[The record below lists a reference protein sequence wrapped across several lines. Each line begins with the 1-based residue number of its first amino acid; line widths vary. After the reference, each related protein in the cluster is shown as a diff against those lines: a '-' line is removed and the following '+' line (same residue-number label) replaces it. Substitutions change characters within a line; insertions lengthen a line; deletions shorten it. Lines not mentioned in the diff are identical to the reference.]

1 MVWSRL
7 WNLPVGNYILTVTN
21 TATGT
26 TTNHTTNETSFT
38 IQISPKY
45 MCDILSFSV
54 TAVTDIGLIKSEVTQ
69 FFYSDCKYRIVI
81 WKCTDVLFYYR
92 YYQ

>member
-1 MVWSRL
+1 MDWSSQ
-7 WNLPVGNYILTVTN
+7 WNFPVGNYILTVTN

-45 MCDILSFSV
+45 MCDILGFMV
-54 TAVTDIGLIKSEVTQ
+54 TPVTDIGLIKSEVTQ
-69 FFYSDCKYRIVI
+69 FIYSDCKTSIE
-81 WKCTDVLFYYR
+81 
-92 YYQ
+92 